1 MIDFLTSYAGYIA
14 EGVAVTLQITLMSY
28 TLGFALGALLLAG
41 GLSPLSLLTRMYI
54 EPVRGTPLLV
64 QIFIIYFGLPAI
76 GIKLDAFTSAVLA
89 LGLNSAAYQAE
100 ILRSAVKAIPE
111 SQIHAAE
118 VLGFSGAQTYRYVIL
133 PLALRSSIPALVN
146 EFVTVLKESSLA
158 SVIGIVE
165 LTRRGEYV
173 AAYTYRAFEAYLIVA
188 LIYFIA
194 CYTFSQFSRLLE
206 RKLRI
211 PGYTGA

>member
-1 MIDFLTSYAGYIA
+1 MIDFLASYAGYIA
-14 EGVAVTLQITLMSY
+14 EGIAVTMQITLIAY
-28 TLGFALGALLLAG
+28 TLGFMLGALLLAG
-41 GLSPLSLLTRMYI
+41 GLSPLSLATRAYI

-100 ILRSAVKAIPE
+100 ILRSAVKGIPE
-111 SQIHAAE
+111 SQVHAAE
-118 VLGFSGAQTYRYVIL
+118 VLGFSSLQTYRYVIL

-173 AAYTYRAFEAYLIVA
+173 AAYTYRAFEAYLVVA

-194 CYTFSQFSRLLE
+194 CYTFSQLSRVLE
-206 RKLRI
+206 KKLQV